1 MIKRFFRRNRETSR
15 DGQSWKVMNEE
26 RKTERK
32 KETGAVEN
40 VQEEVGEALQN
51 YLLTQYD
58 LRYNLLTEETEFRPN
73 DSSHSVFIP
82 IGQREMNTLCMDARA
97 AGIKCWDRDINRYL
111 LSTRVHS
118 YHPLRL
124 YMEELPEWDGQDR
137 VTELA
142 QRISVLPLWV
152 KSFHT
157 WMLAVVAQWTGLE
170 QVHAN
175 CVAPILVSNEQGHLK
190 STFCKGL
197 LPVCL
202 QRYYT
207 EKFSL
212 TSQGDAERKLAEMAL
227 INLDEFDRYSP
238 LQMPQLKN
246 LMQLATLNLRKP
258 HQKSYRLLPRIA
270 SFIGTSNR
278 MDLLSDPSGSRRYI
292 CIEVEHAID
301 LTDIEHT
308 QIYAQLKTE
317 LLEGKRYWFNKEEES
332 QIQQHNLSFYRQT
345 LVEEVLRDCFCPA
358 LEEEPH
364 ELLSAAEIFRIL
376 QQHNPTAM
384 RAVNPNHFSQ
394 ILAAAGVIRKHTKW
408 GNVYRVRKLTGSS
421 EKE

>member
-1 MIKRFFRRNRETSR
+1 MKLMEMIRRILQWN
-15 DGQSWKVMNEE
+15 WKVMNNELKSE
-26 RKTERK
+26 QK
-32 KETGAVEN
+32 KRVKNRVIT
-40 VQEEVGEALQN
+40 QEQEMGEALQD

-58 LRYNLLTEETEFRPN
+58 FRYNLLTEETEFRSN
-73 DSSHSVFIP
+73 GSSHPVFAP

-97 AGIKCWDRDINRYL
+97 TGIKCWDRDLSRYL
-111 LSTRVHS
+111 LSTRIAS

-124 YMEELPEWDGQDR
+124 YMEELPEWDGCDR
-137 VTELA
+137 LADLA
-142 QRISVLPLWV
+142 QRVSTLPIWI

-157 WMLAVVAQWTGLE
+157 WMLAVVAQWTGQE
-170 QVHAN
+170 QIHAN
-175 CVAPILVSNEQGHLK
+175 CVAPILVSSEQGHLK

-197 LPVCL
+197 LPPCL
-202 QRYYT
+202 HRYYT

-227 INLDEFDRYSP
+227 INLDEFDRYSST
-238 LQMPQLKN
+238 QMPQLKN

-278 MDLLSDPSGSRRYI
+278 IDLLTDPSGSRRYI
-292 CIEVEHAID
+292 CIEVKQAINLENID
-301 LTDIEHT
+301 HT

-317 LLEGKRYWFNKEEES
+317 LMAGQRYWFNKEEE
-332 QIQQHNLSFYRQT
+332 QEIQQHNLSFYRQT

-358 LEEEPH
+358 FEEEPY
-364 ELLSAAEIFRIL
+364 ELLSAAEIFQIL
-376 QQHNPTAM
+376 QRHNPTAM
-384 RAVNPNHFSQ
+384 RNANPNHFSQ
-394 ILAAAGVIRKHTKW
+394 ILTTAGLVRKHTKW
-408 GNVYRVRKLTGSS
+408 GNVYRVRRLANLP